1 MIESNVILK
10 ILKQH
15 IIHNYNYLI
24 NKRYNLIVK
33 IFMEKIIGYK
43 KKNYIYF
50 INTKNLKNFITNN
63 FNIIRGERLT
73 ALVNKFERKLV

>member
-1 MIESNVILK
+1 MYGKNNWI
-10 ILKQH
+10 Q
-15 IIHNYNYLI
+15 
-24 NKRYNLIVK
+24 
-33 IFMEKIIGYK
+33 